1 MIEICFCLVLV
12 AGFFLGGG
20 AEKTSE
26 FIRMKSNKKC
36 GCDPRLSI
44 PSLKMLFN
52 RSIRC
57 LAKSSIFASSKTI

>member
-12 AGFFLGGG
+12 AGFFWG

-36 GCDPRLSI
+36 GCDPWLSI

-57 LAKSSIFASSKTI
+57 VAKSSVFASSKTI